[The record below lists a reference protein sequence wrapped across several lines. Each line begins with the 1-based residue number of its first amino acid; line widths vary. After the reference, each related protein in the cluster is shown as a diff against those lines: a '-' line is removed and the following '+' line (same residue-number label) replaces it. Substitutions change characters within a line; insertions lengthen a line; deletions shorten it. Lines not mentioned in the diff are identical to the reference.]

1 MKQLILDIS
10 SLPAPSFDNFVPGKN
25 AELLQLLRDIACGSS
40 VEHFVYLWGERG
52 CGKTHLLKS
61 TINAVVTGGG
71 SAHYVACSASEKPEL
86 GYENTDFVAIDDVE
100 RLNEESQLA
109 LFNLYNEIRAGG
121 GVMVV
126 SAGEATTQL
135 KMRKDLVTRL
145 SWGLVYALHG
155 LSDEEKAQALM
166 GHARARGFQ
175 LTPDMTHYLLTHA
188 QRDFP
193 TLLAT
198 IDALDKF
205 SLETKRPITLPLLR
219 EIMRTEAS
227 R

>member
-10 SLPAPSFDNFVPGKN
+10 SLPAPSLDNFVPGKN
-25 AELLQLLRDIACGSS
+25 GELLQLLKDIACGSS
-40 VEHFVYLWGERG
+40 AEHFVYLWGEQG
-52 CGKTHLLKS
+52 SGKTHLLQS
-61 TINAVVTGGG
+61 MVNAAATRG
-71 SAHYVACSASEKPEL
+71 SSVNYVACSASEKPEL
-86 GYENTDFVAIDDVE
+86 GCANIDFVAIDDVE
-100 RLNEESQLA
+100 QLNQESQIA
-109 LFNLYNEIRAGG
+109 LFNLYNGMRAAS

-126 SAGEATTQL
+126 SAGAATTQL
-135 KMRKDLVTRL
+135 NMRKDLVTRL

-155 LSDEEKAQALM
+155 LSDEEKAQALT
-166 GHARARGFQ
+166 GHACACGFQ
-175 LTPDMTHYLLTHA
+175 LTSDMTRYLLTHA